1 MSDQARWF
9 DQYLKQVQDYL
20 FLLFRQLSSQN
31 LSVFDPESEDLDDP
45 VLDVCFLLGVEEL
58 QKELLDDRSGR
69 SGDAKL
75 EGASCGVGGLNIW
88 GFIPIS
94 LMWGL
99 GSTGGV

>member
-1 MSDQARWF
+1 M
-9 DQYLKQVQDYL
+9 
-20 FLLFRQLSSQN
+20 SQN

-45 VLDVCFLLGVEEL
+45 VLEFRFLLGVEEL

-75 EGASCGVGGLNIW
+75 EGASCGVGGLNVW